1 MLQDSNSLS
10 NDIILVLIYEEK
22 ILYIQPIL
30 SSVKECRIPLTFH
43 NFHLIVSHP
52 LKNAEPGKSFERFMN
67 QRNGV

>member
-30 SSVKECRIPLTFH
+30 SSVKECGIPLTFH

-52 LKNAEPGKSFERFMN
+52 LKNAEPSKSFERFMN